1 MAREKMFTREISYTK
16 AIAMVCN
23 VATASVEKECFT
35 IPFETTDPSK
45 MLTYLHKNVQKP
57 DKPIVSIVSYETITK
72 LYGCTVE
79 EFLTVA
85 KELDEN
91 RKVIEQ

>member
-23 VATASVEKECFT
+23 VATASVEKESFT
-35 IPFETTDPSK
+35 IPFETTDTTK
-45 MLTYLHKNVQKP
+45 MLAYLQKNVQTAN
-57 DKPIVSIVSYETITK
+57 KPIVSIVSYETITK

-79 EFLTVA
+79 QFLTVA
-85 KELDEN
+85 RELDEN
-91 RKVIEQ
+91 RKIIEQ

>member
-1 MAREKMFTREISYTK
+1 MSREKMFTREISYTK
-16 AIAMVCN
+16 VSALVCDI
-23 VATASVEKECFT
+23 ATATVSTKEFT
-35 IPFETTDPSK
+35 VPFESNDSTK
-45 MLTYLHKNVQKP
+45 LLAYLQKNAQTP
-57 DKPIVSIVSYETITK
+57 ETPIVSITNKETITK
-72 LYGCTVE
+72 LYGCTVA

>member
-16 AIAMVCN
+16 ATAMVCN
-23 VATASVEKECFT
+23 VSTATVEKEIFT
-35 IPFETTDPSK
+35 IPFETTDTTK
-45 MLTYLHKNVQKP
+45 MLAYLQKNVQSVN
-57 DKPIVSIVSYETITK
+57 KPIVSIVSYETITK

-79 EFLTVA
+79 QFLTVA
-85 KELDEN
+85 RELDEN